1 MNLLLPSP
9 TLCSSSPHSSH
20 RPPPPPHRHLH
31 FRTSHREN
39 LRYLKS
45 LGIIQPSFTK
55 PPSPETLSQIL
66 STINYFKSKG
76 FSEPDFPRIAFLSP
90 HLFSPTFNP
99 TTIDPVFHFLAVD
112 LAASPEE
119 SRGLILK
126 CPHILESD
134 PEFCLKPTLE
144 YLKKLGITRLQS
156 PTTLNAHLLDTRVS
170 KMEEK
175 MRFLRGVGFSDEESR
190 RVCGRFPAIFGYG
203 IENNLRPKFKYLV
216 MEMKRNGRDEVNKF
230 PQYFGFSL
238 ENRIKPRHLHLK
250 RRNVDVAEVPLN
262 RMLLWSDE
270 RFFKKWK

>member
-1 MNLLLPSP
+1 MNLLLPPP
-9 TLCSSSPHSSH
+9 TLCSSSPHSYH
-20 RPPPPPHRHLH
+20 RPPQPPHRHLQ

-45 LGIIQPSFTK
+45 LGIIRPGVTK
-55 PPSPETLSQIL
+55 TPPPESLSHIL
-66 STINYFKSKG
+66 STIDYFKSKG
-76 FSEPDFPRIAFLSP
+76 FSEPDFSRIAFLSP
-90 HLFSPTFNP
+90 HLFSPTFDP
-99 TTIDPVFHFLAVD
+99 TTIDPVFRFLTVD

-134 PEFCLKPTLE
+134 PEFFLKPTLD
-144 YLKKLGITRLQS
+144 YLKRLGIKQLNS
-156 PTTLNAHLLDTRVS
+156 PTTLNAHLLDTRVA
-170 KMEEK
+170 KLEEK
-175 MRFLRGVGFSDEESR
+175 IRFLRGVGFSDEETR

-203 IENNLRPKFKYLV
+203 IDNNLRPKFEYLV
-216 MEMKRNGRDEVNKF
+216 REMKRNGREEVNKF

-250 RRNVDVAEVPLN
+250 KRNVDGEVPLN
-262 RMLLWSDE
+262 RMMLWSDE